1 MVTSSF
7 AGAAALEGPAAP
19 IQREDRLIRL
29 ALSANEPMFPV
40 GKRFDQAIGQGLL
53 SVIHVDFGVT
63 AQGLLPA
70 DSGGVADIP
79 DPSLRAQFRTLV
91 QRFRCSNH
99 INRRRAGSL

>member
-7 AGAAALEGPAAP
+7 AGAAALERPAAP
-19 IQREDRLIRL
+19 IQCQDRLIRL

-40 GKRFDQAIGQGLL
+40 GKRFDQCLL
-53 SVIHVDFGVT
+53 SVIHVDFGAT

-79 DPSLRAQFRTLV
+79 DPSLRAQFRTLA
-91 QRFRCSNH
+91 S
-99 INRRRAGSL
+99 